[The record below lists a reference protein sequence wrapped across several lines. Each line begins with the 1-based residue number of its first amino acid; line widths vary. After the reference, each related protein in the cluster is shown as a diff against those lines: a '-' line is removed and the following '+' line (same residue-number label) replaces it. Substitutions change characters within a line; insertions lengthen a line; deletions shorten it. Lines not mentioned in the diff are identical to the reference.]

1 MKIKID
7 AKELIKEQKKTQKR
21 CVELLGKG
29 KYSVAELEKIVDELK
44 NINKSLENICSTVT
58 TITATS
64 CGGSLINLEVP
75 AISQGKLYKENKELE
90 LALTMQI
97 DIAKTNKL
105 EFVTDFYFADEQI
118 VNYGRQFN
126 II

>member
-7 AKELIKEQKKTQKR
+7 AKELIKEQKKTQQK

-64 CGGSLINLEVP
+64 CGGSITKLDVP
-75 AISQGKLYKENKELE
+75 IITQGVLY
-90 LALTMQI
+90 
-97 DIAKTNKL
+97 
-105 EFVTDFYFADEQI
+105 
-118 VNYGRQFN
+118 
-126 II
+126 

>member
-29 KYSVAELEKIVDELK
+29 KYFVAELEKMVEALK
-44 NINKSLENICSTVT
+44 NVNETLTKNCST
-58 TITATS
+58 TITIKSTS
-64 CGGSLINLEVP
+64 CGGSLRNLEVP
-75 AISQGKLYKENKELE
+75 AITQGKLYKENKELE

-97 DIAKTNKL
+97 DIAETNKL
-105 EFVTDFYFADEQI
+105 EFVTDFYFTDEQI
-118 VNYGRQFN
+118 LKYGQGN
-126 II
+126 TI

>member
-44 NINKSLENICSTVT
+44 NINKSLENY
-58 TITATS
+58 
-64 CGGSLINLEVP
+64 
-75 AISQGKLYKENKELE
+75 KLK
-90 LALTMQI
+90 
-97 DIAKTNKL
+97 
-105 EFVTDFYFADEQI
+105 
-118 VNYGRQFN
+118 
-126 II
+126 

>member
-29 KYSVAELEKIVDELK
+29 KYSVVELEKIVEELK
-44 NINKSLENICSTVT
+44 KHNEFLTKNCST
-58 TITATS
+58 TIMIKAQS
-64 CGGSLINLEVP
+64 CGGSLNNLEVP
-75 AISQGKLYKENKELE
+75 AITQGKLYKENKELE

-105 EFVTDFYFADEQI
+105 EFVTDFYFTDEQ
-118 VNYGRQFN
+118 VLKYGQG
-126 II
+126 ILSD